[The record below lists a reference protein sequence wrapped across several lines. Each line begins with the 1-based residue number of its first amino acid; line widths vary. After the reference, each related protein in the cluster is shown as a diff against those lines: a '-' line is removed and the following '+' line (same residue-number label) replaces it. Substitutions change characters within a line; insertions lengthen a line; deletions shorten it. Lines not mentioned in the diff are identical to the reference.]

1 MWYPADY
8 VEYAK
13 QRLNETILMYK
24 GKAALIRNV
33 VKKPTE
39 EGVDMLRVDATLILD
54 NKRISD
60 NLTAFDYIP
69 VEIGNVNVTDPYGKP
84 NVEYWVRTPIRGDWR
99 QGTRQQNC
107 VCLHGKALY
116 WDVNSIAVSVENK
129 FPTLKECIERTKD
142 GGEMAWCHD
151 FSINNKGELF
161 YGAIGK
167 IGNYDN
173 DNYLLDNGKQWVEE
187 ALKES
192 LK

>member
-1 MWYPADY
+1 MWYPTDY

-24 GKAALIRNV
+24 GKAALVQNV
-33 VKKPTE
+33 VRKAE
-39 EGVDMLRVDATLILD
+39 EDGEWLRVDARYILED
-54 NKRISD
+54 KKFSD
-60 NLTAFDYIP
+60 KLEAFDYVP
-69 VEIGNVNVTDPYGKP
+69 VEIGNVNVTGLDGLPD
-84 NVEYWVRTPIRGDWR
+84 VEYWARTPIRNDWR
-99 QGTRQQNC
+99 QGTRQHNC
-107 VCLHGKALY
+107 VCLHGKNRLWSLY
-116 WDVNSIAVSVENK
+116 SVAKSIENK
-129 FPTLKECIERTKD
+129 FPSLQECIEGTKA
-142 GGEMAWCHD
+142 GGEMAWCHE
-151 FSINNKGELF
+151 FSINNKRELF